1 MIFLCFSYNLN
12 HALGWTLVH
21 SLWQAF
27 AIAIITGVALIFLQK
42 KASKIRY
49 FVANVGLFSLL
60 IVALATFALYYDF
73 SKEAGEIVFIQD
85 TFSVLTPVNN
95 LEEAQNTIQS
105 TNFERGLSW
114 QGMKNYCNNNMY
126 LIVTL
131 WFMGVVFFLLKLL
144 GSISYV
150 YYLKNRLNFPAEEYW
165 QETLDKLREKSNL
178 SQYIELV
185 ESALVRSPLVVGHLK
200 PMILFPIGII
210 NRLNTNEVEAIL
222 AHELAHVMRHD
233 YLFNILQ
240 SVIEALFYFHPAVWW
255 MSSQIRTEREN
266 CCDDIAIEL
275 CGNSLIY
282 AKALVSVQEMAYF
295 SPQLAMAFAGNNRK
309 KQLLLRIQRVLNQP
323 KSKVNIMEKFAT
335 TAILL
340 FLVAG
345 LAFGGSRNNNDA
357 FGFFN
362 SKTNTENADNQEDT
376 NQDKYFIKYNVNG
389 ETDSLPVDQKIKD
402 GQYNFVN
409 SLYDVD
415 MTVKNQRVTTFKIN
429 GLDVDGK
436 DFPKF
441 ERMINELVSAKQED
455 VQDHQQEEMQMSNNT
470 HSVTYNQMHIDADNV
485 EFKNGNAVSFLG
497 DGKITLVKDNKTSTL
512 TLDENGGRFLTV
524 KNNKG
529 GEPITVTLSKDNKII
544 RIGGI
549 NANLAAL
556 RKLDWT
562 VTDNGLQPIGG
573 FPNIQPMPPVP
584 PVPPVPAYDNN
595 GNIGYNNQCNTSTN
609 RQECIQ
615 RYEKEI
621 RRVRE
626 ASNKATQRGVEARD
640 LADANRVL
648 ADIERDLHKRN
659 VDFADIEVRLEDAK
673 MNIDQLR
680 QDARDAKSNNRNK
693 GNGAE
698 TNSSHADISFTYSDD
713 GDEGGDSDDGDEGAT
728 ITRSSSNV
736 DGKRS
741 VTSTRKGNDNG
752 TEVFDEWLEKEL
764 VRDGYIKS
772 VKRYNFV
779 WTDVYMR
786 VAGKNV
792 SDEHRKKYLQMYKKM
807 MGKDMGKTFH
817 ITRNRETE

>member
-1 MIFLCFSYNLN
+1 
-12 HALGWTLVH
+12 
-21 SLWQAF
+21 
-27 AIAIITGVALIFLQK
+27 
-42 KASKIRY
+42 
-49 FVANVGLFSLL
+49 
-60 IVALATFALYYDF
+60 
-73 SKEAGEIVFIQD
+73 
-85 TFSVLTPVNN
+85 
-95 LEEAQNTIQS
+95 
-105 TNFERGLSW
+105 
-114 QGMKNYCNNNMY
+114 
-126 LIVTL
+126 
-131 WFMGVVFFLLKLL
+131 
-144 GSISYV
+144 
-150 YYLKNRLNFPAEEYW
+150 
-165 QETLDKLREKSNL
+165 
-178 SQYIELV
+178 
-185 ESALVRSPLVVGHLK
+185 
-200 PMILFPIGII
+200 
-210 NRLNTNEVEAIL
+210 
-222 AHELAHVMRHD
+222 
-233 YLFNILQ
+233 
-240 SVIEALFYFHPAVWW
+240 VWW

-275 CGNSLIY
+275 CGNSLTY

-295 SPQLAMAFAGNNRK
+295 SPQLAMTFAGNNRK

-362 SKTNTENADNQEDT
+362 SKTNTENADNQEST

-415 MTVKNQRVTTFKIN
+415 MTVKNQRVITFKIN

-455 VQDHQQEEMQMSNNT
+455 AQNDEMLMPEHKTT
-470 HSVTYNQMHIDADNV
+470 HSMTQNQTHIDAENV
-485 EFKNGNAVSFLG
+485 DFKNGNAVSYLG
-497 DGKITLVKDNKTSTL
+497 NGKITLVKDDKTSTL
-512 TLDENGGRFLTV
+512 TLDENGGRSLYIYY
-524 KNNKG
+524 NKG
-529 GEPITVTLSKDNKII
+529 GEPTTVTLSKDNKTI

-562 VTDNGLQPIGG
+562 VTDKGLQPIGG
-573 FPNIQPMPPVP
+573 FPNIQPAPPVP

-595 GNIGYNNQCNTSTN
+595 GNIGYSNQCNTNDN

-615 RYEKEI
+615 RYEREI
-621 RRVRE
+621 QRVRE
-626 ASNKATQRGVEARD
+626 ASNKAIQRGVEARD
-640 LADANRVL
+640 LADANRDL

-659 VDFADIEVRLEDAK
+659 VDFEDIETMLEDAK

-680 QDARDAKSNNRNK
+680 QDARDGKSNSRNK

-713 GDEGGDSDDGDEGAT
+713 GDEGGDNGDEGAT
-728 ITRSSSNV
+728 ITRSSSNI
-736 DGKRS
+736 DGQRS
-741 VTSTRKGNDNG
+741 ATSTRKGNDNG
-752 TEVFDEWLEKEL
+752 SEVFDQWLEKEL
-764 VRDGYIKS
+764 VKDGYIKS

-779 WTDVYMR
+779 WTDSYMR

-792 SDEHRKKYLQMYKKM
+792 SDEHRKKYVQMHKKI
-807 MGKDMGKTFH
+807 MGKDIGKTFH